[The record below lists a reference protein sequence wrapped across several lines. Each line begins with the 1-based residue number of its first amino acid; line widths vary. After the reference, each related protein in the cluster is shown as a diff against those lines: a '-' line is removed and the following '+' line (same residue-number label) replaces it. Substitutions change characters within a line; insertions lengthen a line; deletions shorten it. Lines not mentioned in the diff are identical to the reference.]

1 MPMRRGSVAHVSCVL
16 RGTAHVTGSGRGS
29 RAHPSGGSTL
39 EQIMR
44 RAEQH
49 RIGRDHPSSGQRDS
63 MLAAMTGDVRRCAS
77 TCRQYAWER
86 MRTLSEPKERDI
98 AVERG
103 EGLREREPREGA
115 HEGERAE

>member
-1 MPMRRGSVAHVSCVL
+1 
-16 RGTAHVTGSGRGS
+16 
-29 RAHPSGGSTL
+29 
-39 EQIMR
+39 
-44 RAEQH
+44 
-49 RIGRDHPSSGQRDS
+49 
-63 MLAAMTGDVRRCAS
+63 
-77 TCRQYAWER
+77 